1 VNSNFNNRQ
10 LPGNSPFANVL
21 VVVLGA
27 VAIAVSFVI
36 GIVAFVALAAAVLV
50 LGAIIW
56 IRIWWIGVH
65 TRKYGGKQTRSESFR
80 DAQSEN
86 NSVIEGEFHVIP
98 AKKGE
103 DNSSQT

>member
-1 VNSNFNNRQ
+1 MNTQPNNRQ

-27 VAIAVSFVI
+27 IAIAISFVI
-36 GIVAFVALAAAVLV
+36 GIVAFVALAAAVLI

-56 IRIWWIGVH
+56 IRIWWLGLK
-65 TRKYGGKQTRSESFR
+65 TRQYGGNRPQANPPGGS
-80 DAQSEN
+80 QSHGH
-86 NSVIEGEFHVIP
+86 SIIEGEFHVIP
-98 AKKGE
+98 AKKGD